1 MKEELKQRPT
11 VRQSDNRTTGQ
22 QQSTGPLL
30 DFFLEHHWAWA
41 IAAWL
46 LDLRGLEIAGSIAC
60 LFFLNSDPIT
70 DACVGTHQS
79 FALGALSSCLCT
91 RSHSKWSHFDRLVPL
106 CPTNGKRNV
115 QVKHNGHSVTNAF
128 YSARST
134 GFEPARPKTLDILKF
149 RSENVMKHLSYLKNR
164 TNTHRHIKQTHPS
177 SFSLQDQSLLH
188 RKHIDISEVTTRASY
203 CAPSCTGWFHNTRR
217 SHTNRRRF
225 LEHSFS
231 RILKIKIIERFVRE
245 RERE

>member
-1 MKEELKQRPT
+1 MKEELKQRAT

-60 LFFLNSDPIT
+60 LFCFWIAT
-70 DACVGTHQS
+70 QS
-79 FALGALSSCLCT
+79 RTLCRNTSVFCSWCLSSCPCT
-91 RSHSKWSHFDRLVPL
+91 RSHSKWSHFNRLVPL
-106 CPTNGKRNV
+106 CPQNGKRNV

-149 RSENVMKHLSYLKNR
+149 RSENVMKHLSYLRNR
-164 TNTHRHIKQTHPS
+164 TNT
-177 SFSLQDQSLLH
+177 
-188 RKHIDISEVTTRASY
+188 
-203 CAPSCTGWFHNTRR
+203 FH
-217 SHTNRRRF
+217 
-225 LEHSFS
+225 
-231 RILKIKIIERFVRE
+231 
-245 RERE
+245 